1 MGATLLIGVVVVG
14 LLAGLIW
21 LLSSVGSLNQRLLFR
36 LYERLGQRLYAH
48 TDWEPL
54 LAALPPLTGQTI
66 LDIGT
71 ATGSLP
77 LTLAQCFT
85 VHAVGIDWSPQ
96 LIATAKAN
104 AQVLAL
110 TDCVQ
115 FRVMDVRAGLPFAD
129 ESFDG
134 VLCLGVIETLAD
146 PEALIG
152 QISRILKPGGW
163 LVVSVYGRR
172 WGTTAWY
179 DNLLAPYNLYPQ
191 QISPFSPSYN
201 ILTCLK
207 GENAL
212 C

>member
-14 LLAGLIW
+14 LLVGLIW

-77 LTLAQCFT
+77 LTLAQRFA

-96 LIATAKAN
+96 LIATAQAN
-104 AQVLAL
+104 AHALAL

-115 FRVMDVRAGLPFAD
+115 FRVVDVRAGLPLAD
-129 ESFDG
+129 ESVDG

-146 PEALIG
+146 PAALIG
-152 QISRILKPGGW
+152 QISRVLKPGGW
-163 LVVSVYGRR
+163 LALSVYGRR

-179 DNLLAPYNLYPQ
+179 DSLLTPYNLYPQ

-207 GENAL
+207 GKNEL